1 MSENGTEDG
10 RALGA
15 LVLNDAERRSIHH
28 RRVLLRLSSYLLS
41 HRVQVAMAAV
51 AILVYAGA
59 TAALPWIVKAAMD
72 RHISD
77 ESGDPAGLTR
87 MVGLFMAVAVAQF
100 VVGYLHRR
108 ILVSVGQSMVYALR
122 AELFGRLQ
130 TLPMTFFDRNRAGT
144 IMSRIHNDVTQVDEL
159 SFVLVGGLANT
170 LAVVCIAAAML
181 IMNAPLALVTLAL
194 IVVLVPILGRW
205 QSLAQGALQRA
216 QQALA
221 EVNSIAQENFSGV
234 RVVQSLNRQERNI
247 GIFEEANEAGLAS
260 SLQASRHLSAL
271 TPSVL
276 TVSAVVLALL
286 VAMGGEMVV
295 RGSLEVGV
303 IVAFALYVE
312 RLFDPIRELASRF
325 EQLQRSIVSADRV
338 FELLDMPP
346 DAADRS
352 GAVSPSRAKV
362 SAQGEVQFQGVSF
375 HYIPG
380 TPVLH
385 DVDLRVRAGETV
397 AIVGPTG
404 AGKTTLASLL
414 LRYYDA
420 TEGRVTV
427 DGVDVRDADRG
438 SLSRRMG
445 VVLQEPH
452 LFSGAVREN
461 IRYNRPEVTDT
472 QIERAAEA
480 VGAHRFI
487 LDLEDGYDTPLRE
500 RGGNLSVGQRQLIS
514 FARALARD
522 PRILILDE
530 ATANIDTYTEVLIQQ
545 ALGELLKDRTA
556 LVIAHRLSTVRN
568 ADRIVVM
575 DGGRIVEQGTHDQLA
590 AAGGLYSRLQSYTVD
605 TG

>member
-1 MSENGTEDG
+1 MSANGAEDG

-15 LVLNDAERRSIHH
+15 PVLNDAERRSIHH
-28 RRVLLRLSSYLLS
+28 RKVLLRLSSYLLS
-41 HRVQVAMAAV
+41 HRVQVAVAAV

-77 ESGDPAGLTR
+77 ESGDPADLTR
-87 MVGLFMAVAVAQF
+87 MVVLFMAVAVTQF

-108 ILVSVGQSMVYALR
+108 ILVSVGQRTVYALR

-170 LAVVCIAAAML
+170 LAVACIAAAML

-247 GIFEEANEAGLAS
+247 GIFEEANEVGLAS

-352 GAVSPSRAKV
+352 GVVSPCAGTF
-362 SAQGEVQFQGVSF
+362 AQGEIRFQGVSF

-380 TPVLH
+380 TPVLR

-461 IRYNRPEVTDT
+461 IRYNRTEVTDE
-472 QIERAAEA
+472 QIERAARA
-480 VGAHRFI
+480 VRAHRFI
-487 LDLEDGYDTPLRE
+487 LDLERGYDTPLLE
-500 RGGNLSVGQRQLIS
+500 RGANLSVGQRQLIS
-514 FARALARD
+514 FARALAGD